1 VTELP
6 PPTPPPTTRLPS
18 QAAVLWTVEGLAVG
32 AAVVVAALVLEGVLE
47 RIDGVPGWLPA
58 ALVACAVAW
67 ALFTALAAPQLR
79 WRRWRYEGRDE
90 ELDLLHGTV
99 TVVRTIVPVVRIQH
113 VETRRTPLTQA
124 FGLAAVRVHTAAG
137 ASEIPALRE
146 PDAEWI
152 RDRIAGLAHVP
163 DEL

>member
-6 PPTPPPTTRLPS
+6 PPTPPPTTPLPS
-18 QAAVLWTVEGLAVG
+18 EAAVLWTVEGLALGV
-32 AAVVVAALVLEGVLE
+32 AVVFGAVVAEGVLDG
-47 RIDGVPGWLPA
+47 IDGVPGWLPA
-58 ALVACAVAW
+58 AVVGAAVAW
-67 ALFTALAAPQLR
+67 ALFTALVAPQLR
-79 WRRWRYEGRDE
+79 WRRWRYAVRDE
-90 ELDLLHGTV
+90 ELDLLRGTL

-137 ASEIPALRE
+137 ASEIPGLRE

-152 RDRIAGLAHVP
+152 RDRIAGLARVP